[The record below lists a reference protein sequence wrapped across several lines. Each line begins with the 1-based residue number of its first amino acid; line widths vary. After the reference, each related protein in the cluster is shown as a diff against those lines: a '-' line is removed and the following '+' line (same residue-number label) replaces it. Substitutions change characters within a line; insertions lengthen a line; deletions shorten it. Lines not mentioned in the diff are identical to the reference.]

1 MKVKENTK
9 PERIYTMSKSKAELE
24 TAIRNDILSKITEML
39 SEELDTDVL
48 PVSASELAI
57 PVLDEEGNE
66 KFAVVKVSIPR
77 GTRNG
82 SGYDPYDGYA
92 AAEDY
97 KAEQEEKAAKKAAS
111 AAKKEQAAK
120 LREAK
125 REARQVKKAV
135 ENLEKA
141 VQDYNEKKGE

>member
-1 MKVKENTK
+1 
-9 PERIYTMSKSKAELE
+9 MSKSKAELE

-39 SEELDTDVL
+39 SEKLDTDVL

-97 KAEQEEKAAKKAAS
+97 KAEQEEKAAKK
-111 AAKKEQAAK
+111 EQAAK

-125 REARQVKKAV
+125 REARQVKKAM